1 LPWNCVLKHLT
12 EGKVEVNTEVTG
24 RRGRRDKELL
34 DGLKE
39 KRVY

>member
-1 LPWNCVLKHLT
+1 VPWNCVLKHHT
-12 EGKVEVNTEVTG
+12 EGKVEGNTEVTR
-24 RRGRRDKELL
+24 RRGRRGKELL